1 MEQNQTLEQ
10 IQNFEGKYPK
20 QLWYLFFSEMWERF
34 SFYGMRGMLVIFMVN
49 QLTMNDKVANLQYG
63 ATQAF
68 VYAFTFIGG
77 LFADKILGYRKSLFW
92 GGLLMIVGSII
103 LAIDPKQFFFF
114 GISFTIIG
122 TGFFKPNIST
132 MVGKLYKDDDNRRDA
147 GFSLFYAGVNLGALI
162 GGYICIAVANGTLW
176 ESLIPE
182 PLRWNFAFGF
192 AAVVMII
199 SLLTFVQTQKSLG
212 QIGLSPL
219 ANMKKSKRLIIEIVT
234 YIGSLVIIPI
244 VMTMVSKTQY
254 TDYFMFVI
262 GPIALI
268 YLFFEMG
275 TLNNVN
281 HFNPFSFNGKISR
294 TNFFLCFVLVIL
306 INVYVTI
313 HFKGSIGA
321 IMCVFP
327 LYWFLY
333 SFGAKRCNVIG
344 ISRFYLLVPFFSI
357 YLLFKKGKD
366 ENFQILK
373 TLSPEVKKLLA
384 ALVFIIFSIFFWA
397 FFEQSGG
404 SLSLFAAHNLNNTVL
419 GVSLDPNGVNN
430 SANSFFVIGFAA
442 LLGLVWLWMNKRKI
456 EPNTIVKFGLG
467 FLFLAGGFAVFYY
480 TKFFAD
486 ASGRTSLDLF
496 TFGWFII
503 TFGELCLSPIGM
515 SAMTKLSPQKTQAVI
530 MGMWF
535 LASAYGQY
543 FAGLLGAN
551 IAEASQDATNMD
563 KLTVYA
569 DGYLQLALYALILGV
584 LLIAISPLVKK
595 LMQEVK

>member
-1 MEQNQTLEQ
+1 MEQILTLEQ
-10 IQNFEGKYPK
+10 IQNFKGKYPK

-49 QLTMNDKVANLQYG
+49 QLMMNDEVANLQYG

-92 GGLLMIVGSII
+92 GGLLMIVGSVI
-103 LAIDPKQFFFF
+103 LAVDPKQFFFF

-162 GGYICIAVANGTLW
+162 GGYLCIAVANGNML
-176 ESLIPE
+176 SSIIPE
-182 PLRWNFAFGF
+182 QLRWNVAFGF

-212 QIGLSPL
+212 EIGLSPL
-219 ANMKKSKRLIIEIVT
+219 LDIANSKRKT
-234 YIGSLVIIPI
+234 YEYITYAGSILVVPI
-244 VMTMVSKTQY
+244 VILLVSNSGY
-254 TDYFMFVI
+254 TDLFMYII
-262 GPIALI
+262 GPCSL
-268 YLFFEMG
+268 L
-275 TLNNVN
+275 
-281 HFNPFSFNGKISR
+281 
-294 TNFFLCFVLVIL
+294 
-306 INVYVTI
+306 
-313 HFKGSIGA
+313 
-321 IMCVFP
+321 
-327 LYWFLY
+327 
-333 SFGAKRCNVIG
+333 
-344 ISRFYLLVPFFSI
+344 YLLYEMKNFSI
-357 YLLFKKGKD
+357 K
-366 ENFQILK
+366 EN
-373 TLSPEVKKLLA
+373 KKLIA
-384 ALVFIIFSIFFWA
+384 ALVFILFSIVFWA

-404 SLSLFAAHNLNNTVL
+404 SLSLFAASNLDNTVL
-419 GVSLDPNGVNN
+419 GVKLDPNGVNN
-430 SANSFFVIGFAA
+430 SANSLFVIAFAA
-442 LLGLVWLWMNKRKI
+442 LVGLVWLWLSKRKI
-456 EPNTIVKFGLG
+456 EPNTVVKFGLG
-467 FLFLAGGFAVFYY
+467 FLFLAGGFWVFYY

-486 ASGRTSLDLF
+486 TNGVTSLDLF

-515 SAMTKLSPQKTQAVI
+515 SIMTKLSPAKLQAVM

-551 IAEASQDATNMD
+551 IAGASENATNVE
-563 KLTVYA
+563 KLIVYA
-569 DGYLQLALYALILGV
+569 DGYKQLAIYALIAGLV
-584 LLIAISPLVKK
+584 LIVISPLVKK
-595 LMQEVK
+595 LMQEVR